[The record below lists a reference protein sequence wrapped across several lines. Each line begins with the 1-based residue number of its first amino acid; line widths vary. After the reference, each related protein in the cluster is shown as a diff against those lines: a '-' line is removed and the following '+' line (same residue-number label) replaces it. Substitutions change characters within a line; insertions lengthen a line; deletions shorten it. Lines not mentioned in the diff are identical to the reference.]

1 MCGRP
6 TGHAI
11 LEMRPGKRTP
21 EAAAAKDRA
30 PTPPAPDWAACSRP
44 GFASG
49 QWPHPATV
57 ARQRFPFC
65 FATCRLSLSL
75 AVGVRVASTWVD
87 TSKTMEG
94 RDKDMTVGTVKWF
107 NADKGYGFIAPESG
121 EDVFVHFS
129 AIQSAGYRSLA
140 EGQAVEFDV
149 TSGPKGPQ
157 AANVRPLEPQ

>member
-1 MCGRP
+1 
-6 TGHAI
+6 
-11 LEMRPGKRTP
+11 
-21 EAAAAKDRA
+21 
-30 PTPPAPDWAACSRP
+30 
-44 GFASG
+44 
-49 QWPHPATV
+49 
-57 ARQRFPFC
+57 
-65 FATCRLSLSL
+65 LSL